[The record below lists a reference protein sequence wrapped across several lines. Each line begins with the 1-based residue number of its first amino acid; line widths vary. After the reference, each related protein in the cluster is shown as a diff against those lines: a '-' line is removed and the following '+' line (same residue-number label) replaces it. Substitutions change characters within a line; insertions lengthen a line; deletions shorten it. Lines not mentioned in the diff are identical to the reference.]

1 MYKSIVLYQAK
12 EDIRKA
18 AEWYN
23 ERQIGLGKKFIS
35 EVRNKVYYIRQ
46 NPKISGVRYNN
57 VRTAI
62 LSDFPFMIHY
72 TIDENIKAILIVAVL
87 HTSRDPGLWNR

>member
-23 ERQIGLGKKFIS
+23 ERQIGLGKRFIS

-46 NPKISGVRYNN
+46 NPKISGVRFNN

>member
-23 ERQIGLGKKFIS
+23 ERQIGLGKRFIS
-35 EVRNKVYYIRQ
+35 EVRNKVYYVRQ
-46 NPKISGVRYNN
+46 NPKISGVRFNN

>member
-23 ERQIGLGKKFIS
+23 ERQIGLGKRFIS

-87 HTSRDPGLWNR
+87 HTSRDPGL

>member
-1 MYKSIVLYQAK
+1 VYKSIVLYQAK

-23 ERQIGLGKKFIS
+23 ERQIGLGKRFIS